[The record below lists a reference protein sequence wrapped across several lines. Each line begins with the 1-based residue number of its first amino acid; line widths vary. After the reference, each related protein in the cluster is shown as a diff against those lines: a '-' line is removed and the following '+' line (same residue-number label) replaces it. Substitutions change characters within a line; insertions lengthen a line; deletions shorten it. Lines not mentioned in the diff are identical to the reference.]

1 MANGVPLTDEDRWGW
16 LATLR
21 NEAVTRLVTGDANEY
36 IVTCSCLKRRYRDV
50 IRVAG
55 KESEEI
61 MVRFVYLRADE
72 ELVLGRVRAREGHY
86 MKAGMVHSQFV
97 ALEEPD
103 NDEVDVITVDVNGTR
118 SDGEWSA
125 LEKVLQYMDAEE
137 YAQFE

>member
-21 NEAVTRLVTGDANEY
+21 NEAVAKLIVGGADGC

-55 KESEEI
+55 VELEEVI
-61 MVRFVYLRADE
+61 VRFVYLRADE
-72 ELVLGRVRAREGHY
+72 ELVLRRVSAREGHY

-97 ALEEPD
+97 ALEEPED
-103 NDEVDVITVDVNGTR
+103 DEVDVITVDVSGTR
-118 SDGEWSA
+118 SEGQWSS
-125 LEKVLQYMDAEE
+125 LCKVLQYMDTEGCAR
-137 YAQFE
+137 FE